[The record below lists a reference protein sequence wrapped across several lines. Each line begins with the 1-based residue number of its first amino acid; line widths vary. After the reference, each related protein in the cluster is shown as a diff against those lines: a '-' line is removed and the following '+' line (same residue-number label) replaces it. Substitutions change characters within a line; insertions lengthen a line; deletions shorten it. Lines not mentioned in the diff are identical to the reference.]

1 MIKHALCAAALI
13 APFSPAFAEAPE
25 SSPVTARLVDGW
37 QQPDGTRISA
47 IQLTLAPGWKTY
59 WRAPGDAGIPPEFNW
74 RGSRNMGGVAV
85 SWPTPEVFDQ
95 NGMRSVG
102 YSHQVT
108 LPLAVSPKQA
118 GQPVEV
124 NLTLDIGVCKDVCV
138 PETLAIKGVLD
149 AIGSTPQ
156 PAIAAALAEMP
167 YTATESGAKGVTC
180 DLSPSQDGLKITAK
194 LSLPPTGTTEHV
206 VIEAGS
212 PGIWVSE
219 ATASRSGNTLTAEAL
234 MVQQNGA
241 MAIDRS
247 TMRFTV
253 LGSSHAVDLRGCTP
267 G

>member
-1 MIKHALCAAALI
+1 MIKYLLCAAALL
-13 APFSPAFAEAPE
+13 ASVTPAFAQDPVG
-25 SSPVTARLVDGW
+25 SPVTARLVDGW

-74 RGSRNMGGVAV
+74 RGSRNMGGVAI
-85 SWPTPEVFDQ
+85 SWPTPKVFEQ

-102 YSHQVT
+102 YSHQVM
-108 LPLAVSPKQA
+108 LPLAISPKQA
-118 GQPVEV
+118 GQPVAV
-124 NLTLDIGVCKDVCV
+124 NLTLDIGVCKDICV
-138 PETLAIKGVLD
+138 PESLSIKGVLD
-149 AIGSTPQ
+149 AVGSTPQ

-167 YTATESGAKGVTC
+167 YTATESGAQGVTC
-180 DLSPSQDGLKITAK
+180 ALSPSQDGLKITAK
-194 LSLPPTGTTEHV
+194 LSLPATGKTEHV

-219 ATASRSGNTLTAEAL
+219 ATTSRSGNTLTAEAV
-234 MVQQNGA
+234 MVQQVGG

-247 TMRFTV
+247 AIRFTV
-253 LGSSHAVDLRGCTP
+253 LGSSHAVDLHGCSP